1 MESGVKWN
9 EVEVMTMFMGE
20 FDHTIDV
27 KNRVIVPAKFRDELG
42 EKFVVSAGLDGCL
55 YLTKKEDWEEFAG
68 RLAELPM
75 TKESRQLVR
84 FFMKN
89 AQECEPDKQG
99 RIIIPQGLVDIAG
112 LKKDVVLVGAGK
124 KVEIWD
130 KDRLEGETT
139 DESMEDIVEKLS
151 TEYGLK
157 F

>member
-1 MESGVKWN
+1 
-9 EVEVMTMFMGE
+9 MFMGE
-20 FDHTIDV
+20 FNHSIDP

-42 EKFVVSAGLDGCL
+42 ESFVVSKGLDGCL
-55 YLTKKEDWEEFAG
+55 YLSKKEDWEAFANN
-68 RLAELPM
+68 LNELP
-75 TKESRQLVR
+75 TTRESRQLVR
-84 FFMKN
+84 SFMKN

-99 RIIIPQGLVDIAG
+99 RIIIPQGLVDEAG

-139 DESMEDIVEKLS
+139 TESIEDIVEKLS